1 MFESATLTAAPA
13 STRLWSTC
21 AGISGQVLIVGCMLL
36 APLIS
41 PAVLP
46 NLRSYVTIAAPPPPP
61 PPPVGEVLVRP
72 HSAVNRIPLQFRE
85 TGLVLPRFIP
95 PTVAKID
102 EPPEIGSG
110 SGFVVGGMGIP
121 GGAINGVVGSVLSQ
135 VSTPPPPIRRVVE
148 QAPSKPPAPTA
159 PIRVRAAGGNVHL
172 AAPIFHP
179 DPIYPAIAR
188 NSRVEGVVELEGIIG
203 TDGRIHN
210 LKVLKGHP
218 FLVKAAVDAVMTWV
232 YKPATL
238 NGDLVEVIAPITV
251 TFHLA
256 GR

>member
-21 AGISGQVLIVGCMLL
+21 AGISGQVLIVGVMLL

-46 NLRSYVTIAAPPPPP
+46 NLRSYVTLAPPGPPPPP
-61 PPPVGEVLVRP
+61 PPAGGVTVRP
-72 HSAVNRIPLQFRE
+72 RTVVTHKVCTLCAPSVVPNH
-85 TGLVLPRFIP
+85 P
-95 PTVAKID
+95 PVIIVDD
-102 EPPEIGSG
+102 EPLPTISDPNGVIGGVKGG
-110 SGFVVGGMGIP
+110 SKD
-121 GGAINGVVGSVLSQ
+121 GVVGSNFLDGILKAGA
-135 VSTPPPPIRRVVE
+135 PPPAQRPVE
-148 QAPSKPPAPTA
+148 QAAVVKPPAAA
-159 PIRVRAAGGNVHL
+159 PIQRIRAGGLVQL

-179 DPIYPAIAR
+179 DPIYPAIAKT
-188 NSRVEGVVELEGIIG
+188 SHVEGVVELEGIIG

-210 LKVLKGHP
+210 LRVLKGHP
-218 FLVKAAVDAVMTWV
+218 FLVKAATDAVLKWV

-251 TFHLA
+251 TFRL
-256 GR
+256 GGY